1 MKGKI
6 EEGKYAYQRITRV
19 YPIKKEYGEDSC
31 KWICPVCSQLN
42 NPHQLTKGDVNCPL
56 CNVNLCWENDNK

>member
-6 EEGKYAYQRITRV
+6 ENGKYVYQRKTKV
-19 YPIKKEYGEDSC
+19 YPIKRDYGEGSY

-42 NPHQLTKGDVNCPL
+42 NKHQLSEGIENCPL
-56 CNVNLCWENDNK
+56 CNVNLYWGNNNK